1 MAANYPNYQIN
12 QQPTQMSPQSFPQV
26 SNLPSFFPQPIGNVY
41 NLNTA
46 NDIGNIPAGTGVSIG
61 LCLQEGVMYV
71 KSLQNGAP
79 MLLEYKLNANDV
91 SRTPETSSAAAEEL
105 KKIASSFKTFEEKF
119 TALESEIGKIK
130 EKMGGKLEWQI

>member
-1 MAANYPNYQIN
+1 M
-12 QQPTQMSPQSFPQV
+12 
-26 SNLPSFFPQPIGNVY
+26 
-41 NLNTA
+41 NTA

-79 MLLEYKLNANDV
+79 MLLEYKLNSNEVARQPD
-91 SRTPETSSAAAEEL
+91 TSAAAADEL
-105 KKIASSFKTFEEKF
+105 KKIASSFKSFEEKF

-130 EKMGGKLEWQI
+130 QKMGGKLDWQI